1 MDYDQLPGVNPG
13 PPMDEW
19 RITSTRG
26 DSVLFNFRRHVADY
40 TAALTLVRQSFCETQ
55 VVAARQVHA
64 PHPNEDWIIV
74 EVLFTEEDEGV
85 SRMESIAHGIRLS
98 PNRQNGLGVHDD
110 HDVVYGL
117 PSCTGMR
124 YMALGVTNMELQPPA
139 TAYASYNALAR
150 AVDQYGRGNLVK
162 HIWLHEQGDMYDGC
176 GTIILK
182 EYSTMS
188 LHSVQQRWIYDHRF
202 PNTCV
207 ARIWP
212 VGCFFCCDICR
223 TLDHHDTK
231 DHPLVI
237 LHQYPQPSEPS
248 SPSSSASSSFYA
260 LSPD

>member
-26 DSVLFNFRRHVADY
+26 DSVLFNFRRHVTDY
-40 TAALTLVRQSFCETQ
+40 TAALALIRASFCDTQ
-55 VVAARQVHA
+55 VVAARQVYA
-64 PHPNEDWIIV
+64 PHPNENWIIV
-74 EVLFTEEDEGV
+74 EMLFTEEDEGV
-85 SRMESIAHGIRLS
+85 ARMDAIAHGIRLS
-98 PNRQNGLGVHDD
+98 PNKQNGESEDD

-124 YMALGVTNMELQPPA
+124 YMALGITNMELQPPA
-139 TAYASYNALAR
+139 AAYASYNALSR

-162 HIWLHEQGDMYDGC
+162 HIWLHGQEDMYDGC
-176 GTIILK
+176 ATVILN
-182 EYSTMS
+182 EFSTMS
-188 LHSVQQRWIYDHRF
+188 LHSIQHRWIYDRRF

-207 ARIWP
+207 AQIWP
-212 VGCFFCCDICR
+212 VGCYFCCDVCR

-231 DHPLVI
+231 DHAPVV
-237 LHQYPQPSEPS
+237 LHQHPRMSEAPST
-248 SPSSSASSSFYA
+248 SSSSCSSSVYA